1 MFQMKTLNIGKNDNY
16 MLIITDDLILKISIH
31 FSFIST
37 TYASQSESSVVHVD
51 VQPSFGVHVANGI
64 RYP

>member
-1 MFQMKTLNIGKNDNY
+1 
-16 MLIITDDLILKISIH
+16 MLIITDVINVNLVFIISP
-31 FSFIST
+31 

-51 VQPSFGVHVANGI
+51 AQPSFGVQVANGI

>member
-1 MFQMKTLNIGKNDNY
+1 MYQMKTLNIGKNYNY
-16 MLIITDDLILKISIH
+16 MVIITEELIISFH
-31 FSFIST
+31 FLFIST

-51 VQPSFGVHVANGI
+51 AQPSFGVQVASGI

>member
-1 MFQMKTLNIGKNDNY
+1 MFQMKTLNIGKNDSY
-16 MLIITDDLILKISIH
+16 MLIITDDLILKISTH
-31 FSFIST
+31 FSFTST

-51 VQPSFGVHVANGI
+51 TQPSFGVQVASGI